1 MKTIS
6 TILLVAMTY
15 MGFAQQMR
23 HPGGH
28 NYTVSTFLNSPD
40 ADVDDAMA
48 FDSEGNLYGSNFAG
62 NTVYKIT
69 PSGEVSPFVTGLS
82 NPNGLAFDSKDNLY
96 VAEYSGAAIHK
107 YDIEGNHLQTYPID
121 GFPSGMISAY
131 HSDNVIFT
139 TADFNDEANNMVA
152 ELSPDGTITVLHQGA
167 PINLGVGLAYGPGGT
182 LYIGDYL
189 DREIY
194 RLTRR
199 GDLEYVATVP
209 APDNFV
215 PYLAFIAYAQGYLYG
230 TVYGENKIYRINP
243 RKVDDVEIFA
253 GSTFGDADGPLSEA
267 TFGFPGGIIA
277 NKSGN
282 TLYVSEFSGVGN
294 IRKIKRGHGRPCYAN
309 VKLRVYPNPASDFI
323 NIQVESSESNIQ
335 LAVYDKMGQKV
346 YETAYVTS
354 DDSFSGQID
363 LTGWDSG
370 LYELKVT
377 SGDRQ
382 LSRRIIVR

>member
-6 TILLVAMTY
+6 TILLVAVSY
-15 MGFAQQMR
+15 FGYAQHMR
-23 HPGGH
+23 HPGGL

-40 ADVDDAMA
+40 ADVDDALA

-62 NTVYKIT
+62 NSVYKIT
-69 PSGEVSPFVTGLS
+69 PSGEVSTFVTGLS
-82 NPNGLAFDSKDNLY
+82 NPNGLAFDSRDNLY
-96 VAEYSGAAIHK
+96 VAEYSGSAIHK
-107 YDIEGNHLQTYPID
+107 YDIDGNLLQTYPID

-139 TADFNDEANNMVA
+139 TADFNDEANNMIA
-152 ELSPDGTITVLHQGA
+152 ELSPDGNINVLHQGA

-194 RLTRR
+194 RLTRN

-253 GSTFGDADGPLSEA
+253 GSTYGDTDGPLSEA
-267 TFGFPGGIIA
+267 TFGFPAGIIA
-277 NKSGN
+277 NRSGN

-294 IRKIKRGHGRPCYAN
+294 IRKIKRGGGRPCYTRI
-309 VKLRVYPNPASDFI
+309 KLNAYPNPASGQL
-323 NIQVESSESNIQ
+323 NIRVESSDADVQ
-335 LAVYDKMGQKV
+335 LIIYDKMGQKV
-346 YETAYVTS
+346 YEETYETS
-354 DDSFSGQID
+354 DNLLISNID

-377 SGDRQ
+377 SGDNQ
-382 LSRRIIVR
+382 TSRRIVVR